1 MRAHRSAA
9 HSSAVSDP
17 EVVLHRFLIT
27 TAVTLAALVAVSLL
41 VIAPATAEGVT
52 AAQLQARGWDCFVP
66 PPFPDTIVCGNPA
79 EGLPPIPPGPNGRA
93 SYSFLLFDRA
103 SGDFEGTLHMI
114 RADLYHGQPC
124 PQTGGAYVFN
134 PAIGYYRC
142 GL

>member
-1 MRAHRSAA
+1 M
-9 HSSAVSDP
+9 
-17 EVVLHRFLIT
+17 HRFFIT
-27 TAVTLAALVAVSLL
+27 TAATLAALVAVSLL

-52 AAQLQARGWDCFVP
+52 PAKLQAQGWACFVP
-66 PPFPDTIVCGNPA
+66 PPFPNTVVCGNPA
-79 EGLPPIPPGPNGRA
+79 EGLPPLPSDPNGRA

-103 SGDFEGTLHMI
+103 TGDFQGTLHMI

-124 PQTGGAYVFN
+124 PQTGGTYVLN